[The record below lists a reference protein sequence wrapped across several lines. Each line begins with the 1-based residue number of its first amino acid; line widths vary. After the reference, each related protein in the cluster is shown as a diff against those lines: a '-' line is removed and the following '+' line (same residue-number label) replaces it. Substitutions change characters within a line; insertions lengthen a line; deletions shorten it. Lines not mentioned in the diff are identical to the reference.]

1 MSGTVQDLPED
12 SLLAA
17 EYVLGVLDAAGRR
30 AVDARAAAEPG
41 LAAEI
46 GTWER
51 MLAPLALLVPPVEPP
66 AALWPRLERA
76 IAPGANVV
84 AFPSARSVRLWQGAT
99 AAALALAACFAVVAV
114 LPRAP
119 QPVAVAALA
128 PLNGAA
134 PAFVVRVLPGGGL
147 NVAALAPEKVPAG
160 RDLELWALPAGA
172 TAPTSLGV
180 LPQGG
185 ATIAAS
191 SLTAPGGKLLVSLEP
206 KGGSPTG
213 KPTGP
218 VLYGGVITQM

>member
-1 MSGTVQDLPED
+1 MSGAAPDFSED
-12 SLLAA
+12 SMLAA
-17 EYVLGVLDAAGRR
+17 EYVLGVLSGAERR
-30 AVDARAAAEPG
+30 VIDARAAAEPG

-51 MLAPLALLVPPVEPP
+51 LLAPLAALVPPVEPP
-66 AALWPRLERA
+66 AELWPRLERA
-76 IAPGANVV
+76 IAPAANVV
-84 AFPSARSVRLWQGAT
+84 PFPSARSVRLWQGAT

-114 LPRAP
+114 LPRPP

-147 NVAALAPEKVPAG
+147 TIAAVAPAAVPTG

-172 TAPTSLGV
+172 TRPTSLGV

-185 ATIAAS
+185 TTVAAS
-191 SLTAPGGKLLVSLEP
+191 TLTAPGGKLLVSLEP

-213 KPTGP
+213 QPTGS
-218 VLYGGVITQM
+218 VLYGGTITQM

>member
-1 MSGTVQDLPED
+1 MSGTMELPED
-12 SLLAA
+12 SLVAA
-17 EYVLGVLDAAGRR
+17 EYVLGVLSAAERR
-30 AVDARAAAEPG
+30 VIDARAAAEPG

-66 AALWPRLERA
+66 AELWPRLERA
-76 IAPGANVV
+76 IAPAAAKVV
-84 AFPSARSVRLWQGAT
+84 AFPTARSVRLWQGAT

-114 LPRAP
+114 LPRGP

-134 PAFVVRVLPGGGL
+134 PAFVVRVLPNGGL
-147 NVAALAPEKVPAG
+147 TVAAVAPAQVPAN

-172 TAPTSLGV
+172 TRPTSLGV
-180 LPQGG
+180 LPPGG
-185 ATIAAS
+185 ATVAAS
-191 SLTAPGGKLLVSLEP
+191 TLTAPGGKLLVSLEP

-213 KPTGP
+213 QPTGP